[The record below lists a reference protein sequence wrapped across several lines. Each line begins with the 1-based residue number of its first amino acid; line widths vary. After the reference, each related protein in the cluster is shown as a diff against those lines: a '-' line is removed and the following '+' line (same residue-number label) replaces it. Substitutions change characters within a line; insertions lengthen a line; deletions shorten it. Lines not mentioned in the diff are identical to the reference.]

1 MEYIVNICCIVFC
14 ELVGL
19 LQPHLLR
26 KDAGKPIKANE
37 QAEMDDLRARMDQ
50 KIEDARLWF
59 ESDEDLQLR
68 VEKVETAY
76 LKKKRMKKSS
86 SQKNKNNNDGWSTV
100 GKSKKKR

>member
-1 MEYIVNICCIVFC
+1 
-14 ELVGL
+14 
-19 LQPHLLR
+19 
-26 KDAGKPIKANE
+26 
-37 QAEMDDLRARMDQ
+37 MDDLRARMDK

-59 ESDEDLQLR
+59 ESDEDLQVR

-100 GKSKKKR
+100 GKSNKKR